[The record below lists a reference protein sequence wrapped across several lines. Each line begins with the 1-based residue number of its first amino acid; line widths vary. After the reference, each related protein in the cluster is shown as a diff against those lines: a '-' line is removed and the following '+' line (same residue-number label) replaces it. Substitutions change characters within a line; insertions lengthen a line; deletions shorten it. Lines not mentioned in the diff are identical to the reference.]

1 VRWRSCEK
9 RGKPTSEPVSRHS
22 PRVTMTKISSLL
34 VSLAVFCGGSSALAP
49 SKVPRQAASSS
60 LTATK
65 PAFDVKRVAFNG
77 LAAAS
82 LASALV
88 VGPMADAIDM
98 FTETPPPSFFGSSSL
113 IAERVTREGLYKEYD
128 VDLGDQVYDDARS
141 TYKSAKETKTKK
153 GMKDNILCVVGRLS
167 CLWLL
172 NFHIIYSPTP
182 CFAFIVSTFFIIN
195 NKENILP

>member
-1 VRWRSCEK
+1 M
-9 RGKPTSEPVSRHS
+9 P
-22 PRVTMTKISSLL
+22 KIFSSLL
-34 VSLAVFCGGSSALAP
+34 VSLAVLCGGSSALAP
-49 SKVPRQAASSS
+49 SKVPLRQASSS
-60 LTATK
+60 LTTAK

-98 FTETPPPSFFGSSSL
+98 FTVTPPPSFFGSSSL

-128 VDLGDQVYDDARS
+128 IDLGDQVYDDARS

-153 GMKDNILCVVGRLS
+153 GMYIVYFS
-167 CLWLL
+167 WLL
-172 NFHIIYSPTP
+172 NAHINSSTPSSVSNPILINFRKIYCPDCRSRRW
-182 CFAFIVSTFFIIN
+182 IIHHTHGT
-195 NKENILP
+195 IFLVCP

>member
-1 VRWRSCEK
+1 
-9 RGKPTSEPVSRHS
+9 
-22 PRVTMTKISSLL
+22 MTKISSLL
-34 VSLAVFCGGSSALAP
+34 ISLAVLCGGSSALAP
-49 SKVPRQAASSS
+49 SSKVPLQA
-60 LTATK
+60 ATK

-98 FTETPPPSFFGSSSL
+98 FTETPPPAFFGSSSL

-128 VDLGDQVYDDARS
+128 IDLGDQVYDDARS

-153 GMKDNILCVVGRLS
+153 GTKIYYASLVV
-167 CLWLL
+167 
-172 NFHIIYSPTP
+172 
-182 CFAFIVSTFFIIN
+182 
-195 NKENILP
+195 

>member
-1 VRWRSCEK
+1 
-9 RGKPTSEPVSRHS
+9 
-22 PRVTMTKISSLL
+22 MTKISSLL
-34 VSLAVFCGGSSALAP
+34 FSLAVLCGGSSALAP
-49 SKVPRQAASSS
+49 SSKVPRQAASLSI
-60 LTATK
+60 
-65 PAFDVKRVAFNG
+65 DVKRVAFNG

-128 VDLGDQVYDDARS
+128 IDLGDQVYDDARS

-153 GMKDNILCVVGRLS
+153 GTKILYASLVV
-167 CLWLL
+167 
-172 NFHIIYSPTP
+172 
-182 CFAFIVSTFFIIN
+182 
-195 NKENILP
+195 

>member
-1 VRWRSCEK
+1 VVAEARRACFDVIK
-9 RGKPTSEPVSRHS
+9 V
-22 PRVTMTKISSLL
+22 RVTMPKISSL
-34 VSLAVFCGGSSALAP
+34 VSLAVLCGGSSALAP
-49 SKVPRQAASSS
+49 SKVPQASSS
-60 LTATK
+60 LTTAK

-98 FTETPPPSFFGSSSL
+98 FTVTPPPSFFGSSSL

-128 VDLGDQVYDDARS
+128 IDLGDQVYDDARS

-153 GMKDNILCVVGRLS
+153 GMNIVYFS
-167 CLWLL
+167 WLL
-172 NFHIIYSPTP
+172 NAHINSSTP
-182 CFAFIVSTFFIIN
+182 SSVS
-195 NKENILP
+195 NKENTLP